1 MGRNR
6 WGWASSR
13 RLGSNGDTQPSK
25 VAPSRV
31 AKLVGLVTVVAFAVS
46 GCTGDEALHFGWP
59 AAITPQGDKM
69 RQFWM
74 YAGFAALA
82 VGVIVWGLMFW
93 TIAFHRKR
101 KNAPANELP
110 RQFQDPGKLELV
122 YTVIPFVIIAVLF
135 YFTVSTQNFVL
146 NKVSNPDVEVNVVA
160 FQWNWE
166 FDYKGYHTP
175 DGQDV
180 KTVGSS
186 QEIPLLVLPTEKVI
200 QYDLL
205 STDVIHSFFVPA
217 FNFKRDVF
225 PDPDKNNQ
233 DSSFQNTIDTTGA
246 FVGRCAELCGTYHS
260 MMNFEVRALPDNL
273 FEQYMHLRE
282 TADPA
287 TGMPYAPAA
296 ALTKLG
302 QDNPDCGTLC
312 TPYATTTHPFDTSR
326 TARVGSTN
334 TGS

>member
-6 WGWASSR
+6 WGWASNR
-13 RLGSNGDTQPSK
+13 RLGSNRSTRSTR
-25 VAPSRV
+25 S
-31 AKLVGLVTVVAFAVS
+31 AKLIGLVTLVVFAAS
-46 GCTGDEALHFGWP
+46 GCTTDQALHFGWP
-59 AAITPQGDKM
+59 PAITPQGEKM

-74 YAGFAALA
+74 YAGFAALI
-82 VGVIVWGLMFW
+82 VGVIVWALIFW
-93 TIAFHRKR
+93 TVAFHRKR
-101 KNAPANELP
+101 KNAPADELP

-135 YFTVSTQNFVL
+135 YFTVTTQNFVL
-146 NKVSNPDVEVNVVA
+146 NKIPNPDVEVNVVA

-180 KTVGSS
+180 KTIGSS

-225 PDPDKNNQ
+225 PDPSKNNQ
-233 DSSFQNTIDTTGA
+233 DSSFQNTIDQTGP

-260 MMNFEVRALPDNL
+260 MMNFEVRALTDDEFN
-273 FEQYMHLRE
+273 QYMKLRE
-282 TADPA
+282 SIDPQTNQPYTAS
-287 TGMPYAPAA
+287 A

-302 QDNPDCGTLC
+302 QDDPSCGTLC
-312 TPYATTTHPFDTSR
+312 TPYAVTTHPFDTDR
-326 TARVGSTN
+326 TSGSASQDTGLN
-334 TGS
+334 TGDN

>member
-1 MGRNR
+1 M
-6 WGWASSR
+6 
-13 RLGSNGDTQPSK
+13 
-25 VAPSRV
+25 
-31 AKLVGLVTVVAFAVS
+31 AKLIGLVTLVVFAAS
-46 GCTGDEALHFGWP
+46 GCSTDQVLHFGWP
-59 AAITPQGDKM
+59 PSITPQGDKM

-74 YAGFAALA
+74 YAGFAALI

-135 YFTVSTQNFVL
+135 YFTVTTQNFVL
-146 NKVSNPDVEVNVVA
+146 NKIPNPNVEVNVVA

-180 KTVGSS
+180 KTIGSS

-200 QYDLL
+200 QYDLD

-225 PDPDKNNQ
+225 PDPSKNNQ
-233 DSSFQNTIDTTGA
+233 DSSFQNTIDQTGA

-260 MMNFEVRALPDNL
+260 MMNFEVRALTDTQFNR
-273 FEQYMHLRE
+273 YMQLRE
-282 TADPA
+282 SIDPQ
-287 TGMPYAPAA
+287 TKQPYTVSA

-302 QDNPDCGTLC
+302 QEDPTCGANC
-312 TPYATTTHPFDTSR
+312 TPYATTTHPFDTNRSSQAPSED
-326 TARVGSTN
+326 TGLN
-334 TGS
+334 TGDN